1 MDGLFP
7 EPLLLVDSLLLL
19 EGLEVLDVDV
29 EEEEELLA
37 AAGDEFLEVS
47 LVLEDEFDI
56 LVFVRVADEPSPFVI
71 SRLLFLIYLV
81 YFMNS
86 SLARLG
92 RLS

>member
-47 LVLEDEFDI
+47 LVLEDDFDI
-56 LVFVRVADEPSPFVI
+56 LVFV
-71 SRLLFLIYLV
+71 
-81 YFMNS
+81 
-86 SLARLG
+86 
-92 RLS
+92 

>member
-1 MDGLFP
+1 MAHALLRGVRAELLPEQMDGLFP

-56 LVFVRVADEPSPFVI
+56 LVFV
-71 SRLLFLIYLV
+71 
-81 YFMNS
+81 
-86 SLARLG
+86 
-92 RLS
+92 

>member
-19 EGLEVLDVDV
+19 EGLEVIDVDV

-71 SRLLFLIYLV
+71 SRLRFLIYLV

>member
-56 LVFVRVADEPSPFVI
+56 LVFV
-71 SRLLFLIYLV
+71 
-81 YFMNS
+81 
-86 SLARLG
+86 
-92 RLS
+92 